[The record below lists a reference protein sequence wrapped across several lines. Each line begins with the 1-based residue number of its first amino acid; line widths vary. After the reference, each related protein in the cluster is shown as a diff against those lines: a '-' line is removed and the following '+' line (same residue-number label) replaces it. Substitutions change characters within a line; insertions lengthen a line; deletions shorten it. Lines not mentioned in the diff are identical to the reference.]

1 MPRAV
6 WTGSLS
12 FGLVSIPVALYPAT
26 EPKDVRFHLFD
37 REGRRVHYRRVV
49 DGGSSATDEG
59 GGADRNVAEEPEAT
73 AAADPTEAPSTR
85 SPGAASPAETE
96 VAFQDLV
103 RGYEVEQDRYVF
115 VESEEIERV
124 KPTRSTTI
132 DLEDFV
138 RLDDIDPVFFEKS
151 YFVVPRPG
159 AEKPYLLLLRTLE
172 RTGLVGIGRFVLRT
186 KPHLVAL
193 RPRDGAL
200 GLETLYFGDEVRTSP
215 NIGGEGDVSEREL
228 LMAEQLVGMLAT
240 DWDPSRYADTYRQE
254 LLRIIEER
262 MPEEVPVEA
271 EGTTQPGRRVEELME
286 ALRSSVEEAK
296 KDRAEGSSLRRSS

>member
-1 MPRAV
+1 
-6 WTGSLS
+6 
-12 FGLVSIPVALYPAT
+12 
-26 EPKDVRFHLFD
+26 
-37 REGRRVHYRRVV
+37 
-49 DGGSSATDEG
+49 
-59 GGADRNVAEEPEAT
+59 
-73 AAADPTEAPSTR
+73 
-85 SPGAASPAETE
+85 
-96 VAFQDLV
+96 
-103 RGYEVEQDRYVF
+103 VERDRYVF

-124 KPTRSTTI
+124 KPTRSTTV

-138 RLDDIDPVFFEKS
+138 RLDHIDPVFFEKS

-193 RPRDGAL
+193 RARDGAL

-254 LLRIIEER
+254 LLRIIDER

-286 ALRSSVEEAK
+286 ALRRSVEVAK